1 MIDRDRPP
9 EDHEHVPTKEAFGQM
24 SLLAERFE
32 TGVQVHHHE
41 EVFAAAVEELSAR
54 KGPS

>member
-9 EDHEHVPTKEAFGQM
+9 EDQEHVPTKEAFGQM